1 MRVLLDGDIIAW
13 KCAAMAGEDRELWLL
28 RHQIINMTEG
38 WALSAADEDADILV
52 CLSKGRCFRYGIY
65 PDYKKSRKD
74 KPRPAMLADAFDIL
88 RHEFY
93 IEEIDGLE
101 GDDLLGIR
109 GSCEF
114 FPTVWNDDIEI
125 MVTIDKDLLQIP
137 GRHHNPDKDDFRKV
151 REITREAASI
161 NFHVQWLMGDTT
173 DSLPGIPKVGPV
185 KAVKMVAEWLQNDLD
200 LTTMVKNRYEEAGLS
215 KEYCEQ
221 MRRCVR
227 LLRCS
232 DMMHVGSIGDI
243 F

>member
-52 CLSKGRCFRYGIY
+52 CLSKDKCFRYGIY

-74 KPRPAMLADAFDIL
+74 KPRPAMLSDAFDIL
-88 RHEFY
+88 RYEFY
-93 IEEIDGLE
+93 TEEIDGLE

-109 GSCEF
+109 GTEPDYDS
-114 FPTVWNDDIEI
+114 NII
-125 MVTIDKDLLQIP
+125 VTIDKDLLQIP
-137 GRHHNPDKDDFRKV
+137 GLHHNPDKDDFREV
-151 REITREAASI
+151 RKITPEEASI

-185 KAVKMVAEWLQNDLD
+185 KAVKMVAWWLENNLD
-200 LTTMVKNRYEEAGLS
+200 LTICVKSRYLEAGLS
-215 KEYCEQ
+215 EEYCEQ

-227 LLRCS
+227 LLRWDEGLGTVCS
-232 DMMHVGSIGDI
+232 VYPLLGR
-243 F
+243 